1 MCSSIWLT
9 ILLMLDFSPLYFPQ
23 TANNNKQICIY
34 GFLFSKWIRI
44 EIQRGGK
51 IAFFIISKQNTTVLI
66 RHMVKYL
73 YDLDVFF
80 LYEKPF
86 ADNINVW
93 LCSWNCVYAQHS
105 VKPVSLF
112 WTKAAEIIHMR
123 LHPSSLTYADHWWS
137 RVKHTHTHARTRKK
151 GTEWYSDIVNL
162 TFLTKI
168 LTNTRSPG
176 SRLRLSSWVLNKP
189 ASFSEEEPRE

>member
-1 MCSSIWLT
+1 MVSF
-9 ILLMLDFSPLYFPQ
+9 FSR
-23 TANNNKQICIY
+23 
-34 GFLFSKWIRI
+34 WIRI
-44 EIQRGGK
+44 EIQRCGK
-51 IAFFIISKQNTTVLI
+51 IAFFIISKQITTVLI
-66 RHMVKYL
+66 RHTVKCL

-137 RVKHTHTHARTRKK
+137 RVKHTHMPAQERR
-151 GTEWYSDIVNL
+151 ELNDIVAYNIVNL